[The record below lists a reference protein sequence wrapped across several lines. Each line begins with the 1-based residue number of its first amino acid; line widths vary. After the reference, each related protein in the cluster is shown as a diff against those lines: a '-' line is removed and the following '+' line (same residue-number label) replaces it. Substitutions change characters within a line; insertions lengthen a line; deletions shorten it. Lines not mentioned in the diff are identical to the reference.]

1 MAYAYQ
7 HNENPIKVKFDRLVE
22 KLRNSDITF
31 EWWEIAREKFKIGD
45 QMVDYVLEIADPT
58 IQMTA
63 GYGDA
68 YVIARVCP
76 YEATVRYE
84 YSGYSTTAR
93 LNRVIDDER
102 TSYHLYLVNMSCD
115 WVELAIHQAICSL
128 PTTRVDDLIDKIDEE
143 ERLNEVLEII
153 GKLIDRDTECGVSI
167 EDYLDD
173 LVMYEG

>member
-7 HNENPIKVKFDRLVE
+7 HNEDPIKVKFDRLVE
-22 KLRNSDITF
+22 KLRNSSITF
-31 EWWEIAREKFKIGD
+31 EWVEITREKFKIGD
-45 QMVDYVLEIADPT
+45 QMVEYILEIADPT

-68 YVIARVCP
+68 YVIARVTP

-102 TSYHLYLVNMSCD
+102 TSYHLYLVNMRCH
-115 WVELAIHQAICSL
+115 WIELAIHQAICSL
-128 PTTRVDDLIDKIDEE
+128 PTTRVDDLIYKIDEE
-143 ERLNEVLEII
+143 DQRNEVLEII
-153 GKLIDRDTECGVSI
+153 TKLIDRDTECGVSI

-173 LVMYEG
+173 LVMYAG